1 MDTSRYKFVLA
12 SQSPRRRQLLGEL
25 GITFDV
31 MPARGEEV
39 VTREVPSE
47 VVEELSRQKA
57 EEVMMRLLADNPS
70 GSENLVIIGSDTIVA
85 ADHKILG
92 KPSDTDAARE
102 MIRKIQGA
110 VHQVYTGV
118 TVIRVENG
126 EPEEM
131 KIFHECTDVDVWP
144 MTDEEIEDYIRTP
157 EPYDKAGAYGIQGT
171 FGLFIRGIRGDYN
184 TVVGLP
190 VARLYHELKKMGI
203 M

>member
-1 MDTSRYKFVLA
+1 MEKKYKFILA
-12 SQSPRRRQLLGEL
+12 SQSPRRKQLLGEL
-25 GITFDV
+25 GITFEV
-31 MPARGEEV
+31 IPARGEEN
-39 VTREVPSE
+39 VTKTVPSE
-47 VVEELSRQKA
+47 LVEELSRQKA
-57 EEVMMRLLADNPS
+57 EEVMLRIIADNPS
-70 GSENLVIIGSDTIVA
+70 EHENLVIIGSDTIVA

-102 MIRKIQGA
+102 MIREIQGA

-131 KIFHECTDVDVWP
+131 NIFHECTDVDVWP
-144 MTDEEIEDYIRTP
+144 MTDEEIENYIRTP

-171 FGLFIRGIRGDYN
+171 FGVFIRGIRGDYN

-190 VARLYHELKKMGI
+190 VARLYHELKKMRI

>member
-1 MDTSRYKFVLA
+1 MEKKYKFILA
-12 SQSPRRRQLLGEL
+12 SQSPRRKQLLGEL
-25 GITFDV
+25 GITFEV
-31 MPARGEEV
+31 IPARGEEN
-39 VTREVPSE
+39 VTKTVPSE

-57 EEVMMRLLADNPS
+57 EEVMLRIIADNPS
-70 GSENLVIIGSDTIVA
+70 EHENLVIIGSDTIVA

-92 KPSDTDAARE
+92 KPSDTDVARE
-102 MIRKIQGA
+102 MIREIQGA

-131 KIFHECTDVDVWP
+131 NIFHECTDVDVWP
-144 MTDEEIEDYIRTP
+144 MTDEEIENYIRTP

-171 FGLFIRGIRGDYN
+171 FGVFIRGIRGDYN

-190 VARLYHELKKMGI
+190 VARLYHELKKMRI

>member
-1 MDTSRYKFVLA
+1 MEKKYKFILA
-12 SQSPRRRQLLGEL
+12 SQSPRRKQLLGEL
-25 GITFDV
+25 GITFEV
-31 MPARGEEV
+31 IPARGEEN
-39 VTREVPSE
+39 VTKTVPSE

-57 EEVMMRLLADNPS
+57 EEVMLRIIADNPS
-70 GSENLVIIGSDTIVA
+70 EHENLVIIGSDTIVA

-102 MIRKIQGA
+102 MIREIQGA

-131 KIFHECTDVDVWP
+131 NIFHECTDVDVWP
-144 MTDEEIEDYIRTP
+144 MTDEEIENYIRTP

-171 FGLFIRGIRGDYN
+171 FGVFIRGIRGDYN

-190 VARLYHELKKMGI
+190 VARLYHELKKMRI